1 MWTSRRL
8 RFSCGMTWGV
18 TMNAVTPFAV
28 IASVFTPRR
37 SRSAGRLRPGEG
49 ADNVLHSSTVVGA
62 LFQFPAGAAAIS
74 VCISGLTVVG
84 TGMERAGIGRGSFV
98 FVWLLT
104 SFDTVRTII
113 AIAAKENP
121 SATRRS

>member
-1 MWTSRRL
+1 
-8 RFSCGMTWGV
+8 
-18 TMNAVTPFAV
+18 MNAFTPLTVTL
-28 IASVFTPRR
+28 SVLTPRR

-62 LFQFPAGAAAIS
+62 LFQFPAGAAAIN

-84 TGMERAGIGRGSFV
+84 TGIVRAGIARGSFV
-98 FVWLLT
+98 FVWLLA
-104 SFDTVRTII
+104 SCDTNRTII
-113 AIAAKENP
+113 AITAKENP